1 MKIITIMVIL
11 VPTMLIANNKYKE
24 PGFILLEKHNNIE
37 IRQYNKYI
45 VAKTTASINKDDL
58 TENNMFRT
66 LASYIFG
73 QNKAQKNIPMT
84 APVTTF
90 QNKDS
95 HEMLFYMLD
104 VQSIEELPEPIG
116 QNIIF
121 DEFHLNKC
129 AVISF
134 SWFTSDGRIK
144 SYQKQLKDFLDK
156 NGYIIKSNFML
167 NRYDPPWKLPF
178 MRRNEV
184 LVQIQEAE

>member
-1 MKIITIMVIL
+1 ML
-11 VPTMLIANNKYKE
+11 FPTTLIPNNQYKE
-24 PGFILLEKHNNIE
+24 PNFILIEEHNNIE
-37 IRQYNKYI
+37 IRQYSKYI
-45 VAKTTASINKDDL
+45 IAKATIPTNTSKS

-84 APVTTF
+84 APVTTLK
-90 QNKDS
+90 NKDS
-95 HEMLFYMLD
+95 YEMLFYMLD

-116 QNIIF
+116 QNIVF
-121 DEFHLNKC
+121 DEIYLDKC

-144 SYQKQLKDFLDK
+144 NYQKQLKDFLDK

-167 NRYDPPWKLPF
+167 NRYDPPWRLPF

-184 LVQIQEAE
+184 LVQIQKD